1 MQFFQ
6 VRQILSISVLA
17 LVALTVVSC
26 RESAQPKP
34 TPNATAASIEIDLS
48 YDPDPPTPGDG
59 TIVVAL
65 TESDGTPFTEAQ
77 SVVVRGDMT
86 HAGMAPENGSVDSGE
101 NGVYRVPFNW
111 SMGGDWILTV
121 TVTLADG
128 GEISEEFE
136 VSIE

>member
-1 MQFFQ
+1 MFTF
-6 VRQILSISVLA
+6 ILV

-26 RESAQPKP
+26 RESAQATP
-34 TPNATAASIEIDLS
+34 TPAANIQIDLS

-59 TIVVAL
+59 TIIVAL
-65 TESDGTPFTEAQ
+65 TGSDGTPYTEAQ
-77 SVVVRGDMT
+77 TVEVRGDMT
-86 HAGMAPENGSVDSGE
+86 HAGMAPENGGVDSGE

-136 VSIE
+136 VSVE

>member
-1 MQFFQ
+1 MRFFQ
-6 VRQILSISVLA
+6 SPQIVFTFVLA

-26 RESAQPKP
+26 RESAQATP
-34 TPNATAASIEIDLS
+34 TPDANAASIQINVA

-59 TIVVAL
+59 TIVV
-65 TESDGTPFTEAQ
+65 TVTQGDGTPYTDAQ
-77 SVVVRGDMT
+77 MVAVRGDMT
-86 HAGMAPENGSVDSGE
+86 HAGMRPENGSAEDGE

-128 GEISEEFE
+128 AEISEEFE